1 MPFQHSLGAVAALT
15 LAFVPA
21 SASAE
26 VAQSS
31 DSGFVSHNEV
41 LVRASPE
48 QAWDEMLQPAN
59 WWNADHTYSG
69 DSRFLVLR
77 ATVGGCFCEAIE
89 SAADD
94 PDGEIEHMRV
104 IYMRPY
110 STLRMTGGLGPLQSE
125 AVTGVLTV
133 TLAPEGEMTRIT
145 WDYVVGG
152 YMRMSMVE
160 LAPLVDQVV
169 GEQLLRLAARLGTK
183 VDPAPRRP

>member
-1 MPFQHSLGAVAALT
+1 MRQLHSIGTAAALA
-15 LAFVPA
+15 LAFAPA
-21 SASAE
+21 SAIAE

-31 DSGFVSHNEV
+31 DSGFVSRNEV

-48 QAWDEMLQPAN
+48 QAWDEMLEPAN

-77 ATVGGCFCEAIE
+77 ATIGGCFCEAIE
-89 SAADD
+89 SAGDA

-125 AVTGVLTV
+125 AVTGVLTM
-133 TLAPEGEMTRIT
+133 TLEPEGGMTKIS

-152 YMRMSMVE
+152 YMRMPMKD
-160 LAPLVDQVV
+160 LAPLVDRVM
-169 GEQLLRLAARLGTK
+169 GEQLLRLSARLGS
-183 VDPAPRRP
+183 VPGSAP